1 MESSTGQRRESGI
14 RLKQYLKK
22 IKNIPKRIYR
32 SVESRRYRN
41 GAYRNRVSVLNAW
54 QTIDKLLETERCFC
68 RFGDGEFA
76 IIRGEH
82 IAFQK
87 ADRELGVRLLEILQ
101 LEDEQLLVGINY
113 FYLNPVEGVIGY
125 TRNFLNCLQMQRKFL
140 IRNCNKKRLYID
152 AANTQMYQNY
162 NEYDF
167 DTHFRKLQKIF
178 EGKKIT
184 LICGESVFSDI
195 KYNALEVCESVEY
208 IYGPSRNAYDQYDE
222 LLKRA
227 LAVDKDRV
235 ICVILG
241 PAAKVLVYDLYK
253 NGRTAWD
260 IGHYLKDYDSYMRQ
274 QPRTDAEIEAFFKP
288 D

>member
-1 MESSTGQRRESGI
+1 MIWSGEAGI
-14 RLKQYLKK
+14 HLKQYLKK
-22 IKNIPKRIYR
+22 IKNLPKRIYR

-41 GAYRNRVSVLNAW
+41 GKYTNSVRVLNSW
-54 QTIDKLLETERCFC
+54 QTIDKLLETKHCFC
-68 RFGDGEFA
+68 RFGDGEIA
-76 IIRGEH
+76 VIRGEG

-87 ADRELGVRLLEILQ
+87 ADARLGARLLEILRS
-101 LEDEQLLVGINY
+101 EEEQLLVGINY
-113 FYLNPVEGVIGY
+113 FYLNPVEGVNGF
-125 TRNFLNCLQMQRKFL
+125 TQNFLNCLQMQRKFL
-140 IRNCNKKRLYID
+140 IENCNKKRVYID
-152 AANTQMYQNY
+152 AAITQMYQNY

-167 DTHFRKLQKIF
+167 DTHFQRFQKLF
-178 EGKKIT
+178 EGKKVT
-184 LICGESVFSDI
+184 LICGESIFSDI

-208 IYGPSRNAYDQYDE
+208 IYGPSRDAYDQYDL

-227 LAVDKDRV
+227 LEVDKERV

-241 PAAKVLVYDLYK
+241 PAAKVLVYDLYQ

-274 QPRTDAEIEAFFKP
+274 QPRTDAQIEAFFKP

>member
-1 MESSTGQRRESGI
+1 MIWSGEAGI
-14 RLKQYLKK
+14 HLKQYLKK
-22 IKNIPKRIYR
+22 IKNLPKRIYR

-41 GAYRNRVSVLNAW
+41 GKYTNNVRVLNSW
-54 QTIDKLLETERCFC
+54 QTIDKLLETKHCFC
-68 RFGDGEFA
+68 RFGDGEIA
-76 IIRGEH
+76 VIRGEG

-87 ADRELGVRLLEILQ
+87 ADARLGARLLEILRS
-101 LEDEQLLVGINY
+101 EEEQLLVGINY
-113 FYLNPVEGVIGY
+113 FYLNPVEGVNGF
-125 TRNFLNCLQMQRKFL
+125 TQNFLNCLQMQRKFL
-140 IRNCNKKRLYID
+140 IENCNKKRVYID
-152 AANTQMYQNY
+152 AAITQMYQNY

-167 DTHFRKLQKIF
+167 DTHFQRLQKLF
-178 EGKKIT
+178 EGKKVT
-184 LICGESVFSDI
+184 LICGESIFSDI

-208 IYGPSRNAYDQYDE
+208 IYGPSRDAYDQYDL

-227 LAVDKDRV
+227 LEVDKERV

-241 PAAKVLVYDLYK
+241 PAAKVLVYDLYQ

-274 QPRTDAEIEAFFKP
+274 QPRTDAQIEAFFKP

>member
-1 MESSTGQRRESGI
+1 MIWSGEAGI
-14 RLKQYLKK
+14 HLKQYLKK
-22 IKNIPKRIYR
+22 IKNLPKRIYR

-41 GAYRNRVSVLNAW
+41 GKYTNSVRVLNSW
-54 QTIDKLLETERCFC
+54 QTIDKLLETKHCFC
-68 RFGDGEFA
+68 RFGDGEIA
-76 IIRGEH
+76 VIRGEG

-87 ADRELGVRLLEILQ
+87 ADARLGARLLEILRS
-101 LEDEQLLVGINY
+101 EEEQLLVGINY
-113 FYLNPVEGVIGY
+113 FYLNPVEGVNGF
-125 TRNFLNCLQMQRKFL
+125 TQNFLNCLQMQRKFL
-140 IRNCNKKRLYID
+140 IENCNKKRVYID
-152 AANTQMYQNY
+152 AAITQMYQNY

-167 DTHFRKLQKIF
+167 DTHFQRLQKLF
-178 EGKKIT
+178 EGKKVT
-184 LICGESVFSDI
+184 LICGESIFSDI

-208 IYGPSRNAYDQYDE
+208 IYGPSRDAYDQYDL

-227 LAVDKDRV
+227 LEVDKERV

-241 PAAKVLVYDLYK
+241 PAAKVLVYDLYQ

-274 QPRTDAEIEAFFKP
+274 QPRTDAQIEAFFKP